1 MAIIADYTKTILT
14 ESETATV
21 THKVTYPADLPIGD
35 PNYELRGQAV
45 YQTYP
50 KIDETKKTLEK
61 AYIVITITNY
71 YKHQK
76 DLLGNTLFDFS
87 FYVFKNKEDYLTDI
101 NAYYYRDDV
110 LGQYHD
116 IKSTDDLRIKA
127 YEILKQQPFLTNII
141 DD

>member
-1 MAIIADYTKTILT
+1 MAIIADYTKTTLT

-21 THKVTYPADLPIGD
+21 THKVTYPLDLPTNH
-35 PNYELRGQAV
+35 PSYELRGQEV
-45 YQTYP
+45 YETFP
-50 KIDETKKTLEK
+50 KVEETKKVLEK

-76 DLLGNTLFDFS
+76 DLLGNTLFDFT

-116 IKSTDDLRIKA
+116 IKSTDDLRMKA
-127 YEILKQQPFLTNII
+127 YEILKTQPYITNIT